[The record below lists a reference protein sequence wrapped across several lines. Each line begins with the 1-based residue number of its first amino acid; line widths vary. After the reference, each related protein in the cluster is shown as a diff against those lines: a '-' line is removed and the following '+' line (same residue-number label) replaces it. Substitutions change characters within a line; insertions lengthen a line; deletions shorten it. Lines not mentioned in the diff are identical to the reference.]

1 MLAAPP
7 ARARLRGEGGGLGAV
22 RRLESHITIASDTP
36 RVREEGSGGSGDA
49 QGVGC
54 SVPRG
59 FSRYF
64 VLSLLAREGPLT
76 GKQIIDRAA
85 ESSGGI
91 WRPSPG
97 LVYPLLGRLLDDGLV
112 SRDGGGSDGG
122 GQGGRYSAT
131 DRGRAVADDAHKVAD
146 AVRRQ
151 VEVIL
156 RLAGA
161 GRFLAA
167 DAFDRIAYA
176 LSPVCTD
183 LSRMTDGEAR
193 DYRTFLESEMARVDA
208 ELAARRG
215 SEIPVGPG
223 EGAARD
229 AA

>member
-1 MLAAPP
+1 ML
-7 ARARLRGEGGGLGAV
+7 RL
-22 RRLESHITIASDTP
+22 
-36 RVREEGSGGSGDA
+36 
-49 QGVGC
+49 
-54 SVPRG
+54 
-59 FSRYF
+59 
-64 VLSLLAREGPLT
+64 LSSEGPLT

-112 SRDGGGSDGG
+112 SRDGGGGADGG
-122 GQGGRYSAT
+122 GQGGRYTVT
-131 DRGRAVADDAHKVAD
+131 DRGRATADDARKIAD

-151 VEVIL
+151 AEVIL

-167 DAFDRIAYA
+167 DALDRIAYA

-183 LSRMTDGEAR
+183 LTRMTDDEAQS
-193 DYRTFLESEMARVDA
+193 YRTFLESEMSRVDA
-208 ELAARRG
+208 EMAARRG

-223 EGAARD
+223 GGDDAAGAGRD

>member
-1 MLAAPP
+1 M
-7 ARARLRGEGGGLGAV
+7 EDGGGDGA
-22 RRLESHITIASDTP
+22 SPGI
-36 RVREEGSGGSGDA
+36 
-49 QGVGC
+49 GC

-64 VLSLLAREGPLT
+64 VLSLLSSEGPLT

-112 SRDGGGSDGG
+112 SRDGGGGADG
-122 GQGGRYSAT
+122 GQGGRYSVT
-131 DRGRAVADDAHKVAD
+131 DSGRATADDARKIAD

-151 VEVIL
+151 IEVIL

-167 DAFDRIAYA
+167 DALDRIAYA

-183 LSRMTDGEAR
+183 LSRMTDEEAR
-193 DYRTFLESEMARVDA
+193 SYRAFLESEMSRVDA
-208 ELAARRG
+208 EMAARRG
-215 SEIPVGPG
+215 SEVPVGPPG
-223 EGAARD
+223 GGDGGAA
-229 AA
+229 AAGA

>member
-1 MLAAPP
+1 M
-7 ARARLRGEGGGLGAV
+7 
-22 RRLESHITIASDTP
+22 
-36 RVREEGSGGSGDA
+36 EEGAAGGGSGA
-49 QGVGC
+49 SPGIGC

-64 VLSLLAREGPLT
+64 VLRLLSSEGPLT

-112 SRDGGGSDGG
+112 SRDGGGGGADGG
-122 GQGGRYSAT
+122 GQGGRYTVT
-131 DRGRAVADDAHKVAD
+131 DRGRATADDARKIAD

-151 VEVIL
+151 AEVIL

-167 DAFDRIAYA
+167 DALDRIAYA

-183 LSRMTDGEAR
+183 LTRMTDDEAQS
-193 DYRTFLESEMARVDA
+193 YRTFLESEMSRVDA
-208 ELAARRG
+208 EMAARRG

-223 EGAARD
+223 GSDDAAGAGGAGRD

>member
-1 MLAAPP
+1 M
-7 ARARLRGEGGGLGAV
+7 
-22 RRLESHITIASDTP
+22 
-36 RVREEGSGGSGDA
+36 
-49 QGVGC
+49 
-54 SVPRG
+54 
-59 FSRYF
+59 
-64 VLSLLAREGPLT
+64 LSLLAREGPLT

-112 SRDGGGSDGG
+112 SRDGGDGGGG

-131 DRGRAVADDAHKVAD
+131 DQGRAVADDAHKVAD

-151 VEVIL
+151 VEVLL

-183 LSRMTDGEAR
+183 LSRMTDREAG

-208 ELAARRG
+208 EIAARRG
-215 SEIPVGPG
+215 SEIPVGASAAGAG

-229 AA
+229 AP

>member
-1 MLAAPP
+1 MQ
-7 ARARLRGEGGGLGAV
+7 EGG
-22 RRLESHITIASDTP
+22 
-36 RVREEGSGGSGDA
+36 REDGGSS

-112 SRDGGGSDGG
+112 SRDGGDGDGGG

-131 DRGRAVADDAHKVAD
+131 DQGRAVADDAHKVAD

-151 VEVIL
+151 VEVLL

-183 LSRMTDGEAR
+183 LSRMTDREAG

-208 ELAARRG
+208 EIAARRG

-223 EGAARD
+223 AAGAGGGAGQD
-229 AA
+229 AP

>member
-1 MLAAPP
+1 M
-7 ARARLRGEGGGLGAV
+7 EDGGGNGA
-22 RRLESHITIASDTP
+22 SPGI
-36 RVREEGSGGSGDA
+36 
-49 QGVGC
+49 GC

-64 VLSLLAREGPLT
+64 VLSLLSSEGPLT

-112 SRDGGGSDGG
+112 SRDGGADG
-122 GQGGRYSAT
+122 GQGGRYSVT
-131 DRGRAVADDAHKVAD
+131 DSGRATADDARKIAD

-176 LSPVCTD
+176 LSPMCTD
-183 LSRMTDGEAR
+183 LSRMTDEEAR
-193 DYRTFLESEMARVDA
+193 SYRAFLESEMSRVDA
-208 ELAARRG
+208 EMAARRG
-215 SEIPVGPG
+215 SEVPVGPPG
-223 EGAARD
+223 GVADGGSGRRD

>member
-1 MLAAPP
+1 M
-7 ARARLRGEGGGLGAV
+7 EDGGGK
-22 RRLESHITIASDTP
+22 
-36 RVREEGSGGSGDA
+36 GGSADI
-49 QGVGC
+49 GC

-64 VLSLLAREGPLT
+64 VLSLLSSEGPLT

-112 SRDGGGSDGG
+112 SRDGGGPDGGGG
-122 GQGGRYSAT
+122 GQGGRYSVT
-131 DRGRAVADDAHKVAD
+131 ESGRATAGDARKIAD

-183 LSRMTDGEAR
+183 LSRMTDEEAHS
-193 DYRTFLESEMARVDA
+193 YRTFLESEMSRVDA
-208 ELAARRG
+208 EIAARRG
-215 SEIPVGPG
+215 SEVPVGPG
-223 EGAARD
+223 GTAADGAADGAARSG
-229 AA
+229 

>member
-1 MLAAPP
+1 M
-7 ARARLRGEGGGLGAV
+7 EDGGGK
-22 RRLESHITIASDTP
+22 
-36 RVREEGSGGSGDA
+36 GGSAD
-49 QGVGC
+49 VGC

-64 VLSLLAREGPLT
+64 VLNLLSSEGPLT

-112 SRDGGGSDGG
+112 SRDGGGPDGG
-122 GQGGRYSAT
+122 GQGGRYSVT
-131 DRGRAVADDAHKVAD
+131 DSGRATAGDARKIAD

-183 LSRMTDGEAR
+183 LSRMTDEEAHS
-193 DYRTFLESEMARVDA
+193 YRTFLESEMSRVDA
-208 ELAARRG
+208 EIAARRG
-215 SEIPVGPG
+215 SEVPVEPG
-223 EGAARD
+223 GGAADGAADGAARSG
-229 AA
+229 

>member
-1 MLAAPP
+1 ML
-7 ARARLRGEGGGLGAV
+7 RL
-22 RRLESHITIASDTP
+22 
-36 RVREEGSGGSGDA
+36 
-49 QGVGC
+49 
-54 SVPRG
+54 
-59 FSRYF
+59 
-64 VLSLLAREGPLT
+64 LSSEGPLT

-112 SRDGGGSDGG
+112 SRDGGG
-122 GQGGRYSAT
+122 QGGRYTVT
-131 DRGRAVADDAHKVAD
+131 DRGRATADDARKIAD

-151 VEVIL
+151 AEVIL

-167 DAFDRIAYA
+167 DALDRIAYA

-183 LSRMTDGEAR
+183 LTRMTDDEAQS
-193 DYRTFLESEMARVDA
+193 YRTFLESEMSRVDA
-208 ELAARRG
+208 EMAARRG

-223 EGAARD
+223 GGDD
-229 AA
+229 AAGAGRAAA

>member
-1 MLAAPP
+1 M
-7 ARARLRGEGGGLGAV
+7 
-22 RRLESHITIASDTP
+22 
-36 RVREEGSGGSGDA
+36 
-49 QGVGC
+49 
-54 SVPRG
+54 
-59 FSRYF
+59 
-64 VLSLLAREGPLT
+64 LSLLSSEGPLT

-112 SRDGGGSDGG
+112 SRDGGGPDGGG
-122 GQGGRYSAT
+122 GQGGRYSVT
-131 DRGRAVADDAHKVAD
+131 ESGRATAGDARKIAD
-146 AVRRQ
+146 AVRKQ

-183 LSRMTDGEAR
+183 LSRMTDEEAHS
-193 DYRTFLESEMARVDA
+193 YRTFLESEMSRVDA
-208 ELAARRG
+208 EIAARRG
-215 SEIPVGPG
+215 SEVPVGPG
-223 EGAARD
+223 GGAAD
-229 AA
+229 GAAGAGQGAA

>member
-1 MLAAPP
+1 MEEE
-7 ARARLRGEGGGLGAV
+7 GCGSSGGG
-22 RRLESHITIASDTP
+22 ASP
-36 RVREEGSGGSGDA
+36 
-49 QGVGC
+49 GVCC

-64 VLSLLAREGPLT
+64 VLSLLSSEGPLT

-112 SRDGGGSDGG
+112 SREGGGSGGADGG
-122 GQGGRYSAT
+122 QQGGSYSVT
-131 DRGRAVADDAHKVAD
+131 DRGRTTADDARKIAD

-151 VEVIL
+151 AEVIL

-167 DAFDRIAYA
+167 DALDRIAYA

-183 LSRMTDGEAR
+183 LSRMTDREAQ
-193 DYRTFLESEMARVDA
+193 DYRTFLESEMSRVDA
-208 ELAARRG
+208 EIAARRG

-223 EGAARD
+223 GAGGGNGGGAAG
-229 AA
+229 AGGPGSA